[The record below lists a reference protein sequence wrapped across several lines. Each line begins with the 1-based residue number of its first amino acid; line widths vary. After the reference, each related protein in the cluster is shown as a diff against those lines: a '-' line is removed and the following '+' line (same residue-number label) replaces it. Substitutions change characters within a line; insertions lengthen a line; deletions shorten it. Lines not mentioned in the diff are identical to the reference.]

1 MEEKNKQERY
11 LKIELLNRE
20 YEQLIAQI
28 SLIETKLSELN
39 ILRNS
44 LDKLENSE
52 GFSQL
57 GEGIFIKSKI
67 INNNLFLVHIGKKLF
82 VEMDKEELKKYLDK
96 KITDF
101 EKVLSKLSEK
111 KENINNEI
119 QKEIIELQSR

>member
-20 YEQLIAQI
+20 CEQLITQI
-28 SLIETKLSELN
+28 NLIETKLSELS

-67 INNNLFLVHIGKKLF
+67 INNNLFLVHTGKKLF